1 MKREQKVRG
10 AFALVEVVTVL
21 VLLGLVCSV
30 GVVAGAQSRT
40 SAGLA
45 GSLANLKKIGEVTG
59 NYAADYED
67 QLWSL
72 TWHTGYAPSEYDDL
86 QNPASSS
93 EAVGYQ
99 AVDIV
104 RRLYREDFSRF
115 DDRLGT
121 YWLST
126 LVLADY
132 LDESLPLEWTVSPGD
147 KVRLEWQLD
156 PDNPPDLNEQGGAGW
171 SAMFAGFG
179 SSYEL
184 MPAFFAPDEKV
195 DRQDTIS
202 QYNRHHNL
210 TWLPSGIKFGGRRVN
225 EVLFPSQK
233 VHMAERASFFFGPTP
248 AHYLHAEA
256 RVPVLMADGSAS
268 PRTSADANDSFRP
281 NSPNNPDGTS
291 LTDYK
296 PNPIYEP
303 PTLSGG
309 AGDSGIET
317 HYKWTRRGLRGIDF
331 NGQRAE

>member
-1 MKREQKVRG
+1 M
-10 AFALVEVVTVL
+10 
-21 VLLGLVCSV
+21 

-67 QLWSL
+67 QLWSF
-72 TWHTGYAPSEYDDL
+72 TWHPGYAPSEYDDL
-86 QNPASSS
+86 QNPADSVT
-93 EAVGYQ
+93 AVAYQ

-104 RRLYREDFSRF
+104 RRLYRDDFPRF
-115 DDRLGT
+115 NNRFGS
-121 YWLST
+121 YWIST

-132 LDESLPLEWTVSPGD
+132 LDESLPLEWVVSPGD

-156 PDNPPDLNEQGGAGW
+156 PDNPPDLNEQGGVGW

-184 MPAFFAPDEKV
+184 MPAFFAPDERT
-195 DRQDTIS
+195 DYQSTIT
-202 QYNRHHNL
+202 QYKPSHNFTQVPPGL
-210 TWLPSGIKFGGRRVN
+210 EFGGRRVS

-248 AHYLHAEA
+248 THYLHAEA
-256 RVPVLMADGSAS
+256 RVPVLMADGSVS
-268 PRTSADANDSFRP
+268 PRTSADANVSFK
-281 NSPNNPDGTS
+281 PNNPDNPNSS
-291 LTDYK
+291 LANYV
-296 PNPIYEP
+296 PNLIYEP

-309 AGDSGIET
+309 TKDFDIET